1 MQNEAILCAFLAPI
15 RNNPP
20 GRARDPENKKRRLVN
35 CLSRTVTPFLPDY
48 DSLRIE
54 PTEWCSGS
62 WWAQT
67 TAAPLE
73 HQAIAVFRSKQA
85 FIDQGISTA
94 ISKYALVHADQKV
107 IGKSC

>member
-48 DSLRIE
+48 DSLRITMAE
-54 PTEWCSGS
+54 VTPPPPQIPATQYVLSRRLS
-62 WWAQT
+62 A
-67 TAAPLE
+67 
-73 HQAIAVFRSKQA
+73 
-85 FIDQGISTA
+85 
-94 ISKYALVHADQKV
+94 
-107 IGKSC
+107 